1 MAIIPLLDLESE
13 IFKKGLAEVKIPEYS
28 DYQSFEF
35 LLKRPDIKIKHAT
48 LYLIAQ
54 LNDKQFIPLLSEA
67 IKDQNLLIR
76 KQASDIFSELNKN

>member
-13 IFKKGLAEVKIPEYS
+13 IFKKGLAEVKIREYS